1 VMGKAS
7 KEIVDK
13 AGRIAAHLLE
23 ADRADLAFAEG
34 RFTVNGTDSSV
45 DLYAIAGA
53 AESGDRLPEDLHG
66 PLQAACDEIIPVA
79 AFPFGA
85 HVCEVEVDPDTGLV
99 EIVRYSAVDDV
110 GRAVNPMIL
119 HGQTHGAIVQGVG
132 QALWEHCSYDAETGQ
147 LLSGSMMDYAMPRA
161 DMLPSFATELGETP
175 APSNPLGVRAG
186 GEGGTTPALGAVA
199 NAVVDALAPFGVTH
213 TELPI
218 TSEKVWRAM
227 HGATTHAAR
236 APSPSS

>member
-1 VMGKAS
+1 
-7 KEIVDK
+7 
-13 AGRIAAHLLE
+13 
-23 ADRADLAFAEG
+23 
-34 RFTVNGTDSSV
+34 
-45 DLYAIAGA
+45 
-53 AESGDRLPEDLHG
+53 
-66 PLQAACDEIIPVA
+66 VA
-79 AFPFGA
+79 AFPFGT

-110 GRAVNPMIL
+110 GRAVNPLIL

-161 DMLPSFATELGETP
+161 DMLPSFATALGETP

-186 GEGGTTPALGAVA
+186 GEGGTTPALGVVA

-213 TELPI
+213 IELPL

-227 HGATTHAAR
+227 R
-236 APSPSS
+236 DSSLSP